1 MDFQDSQLEE
11 TMTFGS
17 SFGRVLSPTFH
28 PKSQAAAGGS
38 TFKPTD
44 ISGCK
49 LWFDFADAN
58 TLFTDAGS
66 TKVANDGDA
75 IYQVNDKSG
84 NGFNATQ
91 STADNR
97 PKYKLNIQNG
107 KSAGYGDAND
117 FMSHSY
123 VLGTATDFTV
133 FAVINYGSLANYRG
147 ITGTNWCAY
156 TIHTD
161 TSGRLYAGT
170 TGLTRIMTSTG
181 FVSAGAD
188 YIFALKK
195 SGTSAGNLSLYK
207 NGGNPVTNSGA
218 IAVNPVSATTAIFH
232 YIASTESIGGSIY
245 IYEIVVYGTALS
257 DINRQ
262 SVETYLN
269 DKWEIY

>member
-1 MDFQDSQLEE
+1 
-11 TMTFGS
+11 MTFGS
-17 SFGRVLSPTFH
+17 SFGRTFSPTFH
-28 PKSQAAAGGS
+28 PKSQAKAGGS

-75 IYQVNDKSG
+75 IYRVNDKSG
-84 NGFNATQ
+84 NSFNATQ

-123 VLGTATDFTV
+123 VLGAATDFTV
-133 FAVINYGSLANYRG
+133 FVVANFISLYNYRG
-147 ITGTNWCAY
+147 ATGSNWSSYNLHIDTNG
-156 TIHTD
+156 IV
-161 TSGRLYAGT
+161 YAGT
-170 TGLTRIMTSTG
+170 DVNNRIATSAG
-181 FVSAGAD
+181 FVSAGTD

-195 SGTSAGNLSLYK
+195 SGTSSGNLSLYK
-207 NGGNPVTNSGA
+207 NGGGA
-218 IAVNPVSATTAIFH
+218 VVNTGKIAANPVSATTAIFH
-232 YIASTESIGGSIY
+232 ILPDLTYIGGY
-245 IYEIVVYGTALS
+245 LYLYEIVVYNTALS
-257 DINRQ
+257 DADRGTVQ
-262 SVETYLN
+262 TYLN
-269 DKWEIY
+269 DKWAIY